1 MTDIQLYTKLADLP
15 IELKKRVSDYI
26 DSLMARE
33 QSADKTG
40 KRKAG
45 LAKGLISVKDNFN
58 DPIEGFE
65 DYI

>member
-15 IELKKRVSDYI
+15 VELKKRVSDYI
-26 DSLMARE
+26 DSLIARE
-33 QSADKTG
+33 HPTNKTE

-45 LAKGLISVKDNFN
+45 LAKGLINMKDNFN